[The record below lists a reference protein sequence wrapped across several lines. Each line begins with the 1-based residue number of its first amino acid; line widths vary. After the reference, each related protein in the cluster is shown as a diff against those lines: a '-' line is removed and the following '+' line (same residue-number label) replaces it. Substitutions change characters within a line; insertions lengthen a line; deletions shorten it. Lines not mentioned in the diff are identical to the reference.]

1 MRILK
6 VIAVVGIVALGAKYF
21 KSCEFDL
28 PFVTREALESSQA
41 ETREARAALE
51 SVQENY
57 ARQNRE
63 LNSILAELT
72 EISGQTISLQ
82 VSQGDGY
89 QKLTQAERIDNNLT
103 ALKSRINDLERVA
116 EDARKKDKNMAIS
129 AKTIKTLRATI
140 AAQER
145 EIETLRKTVSDRDET
160 IRAQGNVIAVQKDT
174 ISRQYQTILVQ
185 QEKLR
190 QTVASQT
197 EMLYQAGRSFE
208 QLADDGETALN
219 VSGRRDKEMVREYK
233 RAIYTKA
240 EQFYEQASSE
250 HHAEAAGRCEVVKYK
265 LASL

>member
-6 VIAVVGIVALGAKYF
+6 VIAVVGTVALGAHCF

-28 PFVTREALESSQA
+28 PFVTREALEFSQM
-41 ETREARAALE
+41 ETKEVRAALQ

-63 LNSILAELT
+63 LSSILAELT

-103 ALKSRINDLERVA
+103 ALKSRINNLEREA
-116 EDARKKDKNMAIS
+116 ERARKLDKDMAIS
-129 AKTIKTLRATI
+129 AKTIQTLRATI
-140 AAQER
+140 AAKEL
-145 EIETLRKTVSDRDET
+145 EIATLRQSVAERDET
-160 IRAQGNVIAVQKDT
+160 IRTQGNVIAVQKDSIT
-174 ISRQYQTILVQ
+174 QQYRTILRQ
-185 QEKLR
+185 QKKLR
-190 QTVASQT
+190 QTVANQT
-197 EMLYQAGRSFE
+197 QMLFEAGRSFE

-219 VSGRRDKEMVREYK
+219 VSGRKDKEMVREYK

-240 EQFYEQASSE
+240 EQFYEQASRE
-250 HHAEAAGRCEVVKYK
+250 HHAEAANRYEIVKCK